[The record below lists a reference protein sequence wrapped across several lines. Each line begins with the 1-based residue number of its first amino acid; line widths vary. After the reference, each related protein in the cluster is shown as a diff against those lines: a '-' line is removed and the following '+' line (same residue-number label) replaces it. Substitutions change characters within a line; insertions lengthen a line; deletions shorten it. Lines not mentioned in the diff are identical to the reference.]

1 MDEQRRG
8 GVDAGIL
15 VDPAARPV
23 IGHRGDSAHFPENT
37 IPSFDRAVELGADAI
52 EFDLRV
58 SRDGKIVVI
67 HDPTVDRTTNGTGAV
82 DSFALAELKS
92 LDAGARFSPDGG
104 KTFPF
109 RGQGLTIPTF
119 DEMLARFTSIP
130 LLIEV
135 KIPQAGRLAPE
146 VLNRRDANGRVVLDS
161 TDAAAL
167 EPFRGLPLI
176 RGASLRDIVAI
187 LPRTLLGLPLGQ
199 VDYRAFCV
207 PLWYHGIP
215 VPVRRLAET
224 GHRAGFPTH
233 VWTVNDARVAGQ
245 LWGWGINGIISD
257 DPGTMLEVRR
267 RIFESEGAASSTQRQ
282 YGADMPPYEL

>member
-58 SRDGKIVVI
+58 SRDGEVVII

-82 DSFALAELKS
+82 DSVTLAELKA
-92 LDAGARFSPDGG
+92 LDAGARFSADGG

-109 RGQGLTIPTF
+109 RGRGLTIPTL
-119 DEMLARFTSIP
+119 DEMLARYTSVP

-135 KIPQAGRLAPE
+135 KIPEAAHRAPA
-146 VLNRRDANGRVVLDS
+146 VLSRHDANARVVLDS
-161 TDAAAL
+161 TDASAL

-176 RGASLRDIVAI
+176 TGASLRDILSI
-187 LPRTLLGLPLGQ
+187 LPRALVGLPLGQ

-207 PLWYHGIP
+207 PLWYKGIP
-215 VPVRRLAET
+215 VPVRRLARL

-233 VWTVNDARVAGQ
+233 VWTVNDPRVAEE
-245 LWGWGINGIISD
+245 LWRAGTNGIISD
-257 DPGTMLEVRR
+257 DPGAMLEVRR
-267 RIFESEGAASSTQRQ
+267 RGIGERAGSKGYFREEGA
-282 YGADMPPYEL
+282 

>member
-1 MDEQRRG
+1 MDEPRRG

-58 SRDGKIVVI
+58 SRDGEVVII

-82 DSFALAELKS
+82 DSLTLAELKS

-109 RGQGLTIPTF
+109 RGHGLTVPTF
-119 DEMLARFTSIP
+119 DEMLARYTSTP

-135 KIPQAGRLAPE
+135 KIPQAGRLAPD
-146 VLNRRDANGRVVLDS
+146 VLHRRDAGSRVVLDS
-161 TDAAAL
+161 TDAEAL

-176 RGASLRDIVAI
+176 TGASLRDIVKI
-187 LPRTLLGLPLGQ
+187 LPRTLFGLPLGQ
-199 VDYRAFCV
+199 VRYRAFCV
-207 PLWYHGIP
+207 PLWYNGIP
-215 VPVRRLAET
+215 VPVRRLARS

-233 VWTVNDARVAGQ
+233 VWTVNDPRVAEN
-245 LWGWGINGIISD
+245 LWSSGINGIISD
-257 DPGTMLEVRR
+257 DPGSMLELRR
-267 RIFESEGAASSTQRQ
+267 RVFG
-282 YGADMPPYEL
+282 

>member
-58 SRDGKIVVI
+58 SRDGEVVI
-67 HDPTVDRTTNGTGAV
+67 IHDQTVDRTTNGTGAV
-82 DSFALAELKS
+82 DSLTLAELKS
-92 LDAGARFSPDGG
+92 LDAGARFSPDGD

-109 RGQGLTIPTF
+109 RGRGLTIPTF
-119 DEMLARFTSIP
+119 DEMLARYTSVP

-135 KIPQAGRLAPE
+135 KIPQAGRLAPD
-146 VLNRRDANGRVVLDS
+146 VLNRRNAGARVVLDS
-161 TDAAAL
+161 TDAEAL

-176 RGASLRDIVAI
+176 TGASLRDIITI
-187 LPRTLLGLPLGQ
+187 LPRSLLGLPLGQ
-199 VDYRAFCV
+199 VAYRAFCV
-207 PLWYHGIP
+207 PLWYKGIP
-215 VPVRRLAET
+215 VPVRRLART

-233 VWTVNDARVAGQ
+233 VWTVNDPRVAED
-245 LWGWGINGIISD
+245 LWSSGINGIVSD
-257 DPGTMLEVRR
+257 DPGTMLELRR
-267 RIFESEGAASSTQRQ
+267 RVFGTEAAVRTAQRR
-282 YGADMPPYEL
+282 

>member
-8 GVDAGIL
+8 GVDASIL

-82 DSFALAELKS
+82 DSFTLAELKS

-282 YGADMPPYEL
+282 YGADMPPYDL

>member
-58 SRDGKIVVI
+58 SRDGEVVII

-82 DSFALAELKS
+82 DSLTLAELKS
-92 LDAGARFSPDGG
+92 LDAGARFSPDGD

-109 RGQGLTIPTF
+109 RGRGLTIPTF
-119 DEMLARFTSIP
+119 DEMLARYTSVP

-135 KIPQAGRLAPE
+135 KIPQAGRLAPD
-146 VLNRRDANGRVVLDS
+146 VLNRRNAGARVVLDS
-161 TDAAAL
+161 TDAEAL

-176 RGASLRDIVAI
+176 TGASLRDIITI
-187 LPRTLLGLPLGQ
+187 LPRSLLGLPLGQ
-199 VDYRAFCV
+199 VAYRAFCV
-207 PLWYHGIP
+207 PLWYKGIP
-215 VPVRRLAET
+215 VPARRLART

-233 VWTVNDARVAGQ
+233 VWTVNDQRVAED
-245 LWGWGINGIISD
+245 LWSSGINGIISD
-257 DPGTMLEVRR
+257 DPGTMLELRR
-267 RIFESEGAASSTQRQ
+267 RVFGTEAAVRTAQRR
-282 YGADMPPYEL
+282 